1 MLRTIISDCESSNSN
16 FSSTELTDVMCAP
29 LECYQFWED
38 QPECREN
45 SLKVVQSLNHKQKKH
60 VKENKRIGFYRF
72 AAS

>member
-1 MLRTIISDCESSNSN
+1 MS
-16 FSSTELTDVMCAP
+16 TDVMCAP